1 MVAQKGPFAGAEISY
16 VDIAPIIGYAVPCTM
31 DTPGA
36 GTVRGRV
43 NVTLIALLAPF
54 SMGPATFDSW
64 LGRQGGCAYACVE
77 VRVFEVG
84 ACG

>member
-1 MVAQKGPFAGAEISY
+1 
-16 VDIAPIIGYAVPCTM
+16 M

-77 VRVFEVG
+77 VREFQVG
-84 ACG
+84 A